1 VRTTEYTRQK
11 QLELMTILVAR
22 TKGRVSGSGFLV
34 VEKDAQKNGPREL
47 TGRRM
52 CYHPTRFCHPDDKI

>member
-1 VRTTEYTRQK
+1 MRTTEYTRQK
-11 QLELMTILVAR
+11 QLEPMTILVAG
-22 TKGRVSGSGFLV
+22 TKGRVSGTGFLV

-52 CYHPTRFCHPDDKI
+52 CCHPTRFCHPHDKI